1 VRVCC
6 PGIVAGGCEEEVLIE
21 RADRVLFVEGCA
33 LKCGSRL
40 LRGAMEIKAK
50 VDIVIADQLYEF
62 NRSLFS
68 IDEMP
73 EEEIAELAEEAAKK
87 LVESL

>member
-1 VRVCC
+1 
-6 PGIVAGGCEEEVLIE
+6 
-21 RADRVLFVEGCA
+21 
-33 LKCGSRL
+33 
-40 LRGAMEIKAK
+40 MEIKAK
-50 VDIVIADQLYEF
+50 VDIVVADQLYEF
-62 NRSLFS
+62 NRSLFG